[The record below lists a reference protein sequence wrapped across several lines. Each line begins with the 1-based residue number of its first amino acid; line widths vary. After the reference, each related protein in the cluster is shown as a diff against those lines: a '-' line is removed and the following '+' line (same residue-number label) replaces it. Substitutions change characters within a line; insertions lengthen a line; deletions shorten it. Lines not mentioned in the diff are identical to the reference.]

1 MTEAKAEAVG
11 QEHLEVPVW
20 VRFGGREIN
29 GVESRGGSNLSGL
42 LRKRVGSLPL
52 PLGKGCRG
60 KAMLTCKLCDGEP
73 AIGETRETVSTF
85 QSGRSMPS
93 TG

>member
-11 QEHLEVPVW
+11 KEHLEIPV
-20 VRFGGREIN
+20 VVGFAGREIN
-29 GVESRGGSNLSGL
+29 GVKSRGGSKLSGP

-52 PLGKGCRG
+52 PLGEGCRG

-73 AIGETRETVSTF
+73 AVGETYEPVSTF
-85 QSGRSMPS
+85 QSSRP
-93 TG
+93 